1 MGKLHIKA
9 ICYMRIKLSIRI
21 QIVAWLMYW
30 TQLLIVNLLYFKDTN
45 YTRPLLILWTVLYT
59 LCGITIF
66 FVLTKIYSYL
76 ISHQK
81 NKSLIIS
88 TSALLCLFAAYI
100 WGVFEPIISW
110 LINPN
115 IKNLIIQWDINSRH
129 TFSIT
134 FVLAF
139 FSLLF
144 YYFKI
149 AEQKESENTISTE
162 EKNPDAISFYS
173 KNEIITLPIKDIK
186 RISVAGNYSSIID
199 CKNQKFEL
207 KKSLKK
213 WEEELPP
220 NSFKRIHRA
229 IIINANFIEKIE
241 NWDNY
246 TIRIKLIGIDKPEEV
261 SRRYSAIL
269 KKQMK
274 L

>member
-1 MGKLHIKA
+1 
-9 ICYMRIKLSIRI
+9 MRIKLSIRI
-21 QIVAWLMYW
+21 HVMVWFIYW
-30 TQLLIVNLLYFKDTN
+30 VQLLFINLIYFRAEN
-45 YTRPLLILWTVLYT
+45 YSKLLIILWTVLYT
-59 LCGITIF
+59 LCGITTF

-81 NKSLIIS
+81 NKSLIILTS
-88 TSALLCLFAAYI
+88 TLLCLVAAYI
-100 WGVFEPIISW
+100 WSVLEPIISW

-149 AEQKESENTISTE
+149 AEQKKSENTIPTE

-173 KNEIITLPIKDIK
+173 KNEIITLSIKDIK
-186 RISVAGNYSSIID
+186 RISIEGNYSSIID
-199 CKNQKFEL
+199 CKNQKYEL

-213 WEEELPP
+213 WENELPR
-220 NSFKRIHRA
+220 NSFKRIHRS
-229 IIINANFIEKIE
+229 IIINSDFIEKIE

-246 TIRIKLIGIDKPEEV
+246 TIRIKLIGIDNPEEV